1 MIYLPD
7 INVWIALAV
16 AEHVHYEPAAE
27 WLREPL
33 DSSSKD
39 EIAFC
44 RVTQMGFLRL
54 LTSPKAMG
62 KDALT
67 PGQAWDFLD
76 GLRDEQ
82 KIIFVEEPTDLELE
96 WRSITHGRHSIAAGS
111 WTDAYLAAF
120 AVTAGYTLVT
130 FDRGLARRIGVQ
142 ARCLSPRR
150 PT

>member
-1 MIYLPD
+1 MIHLPD

-67 PGQAWDFLD
+67 VGQAWDFLD
-76 GLRDEQ
+76 GLRNQQKFIFADE
-82 KIIFVEEPTDLELE
+82 PSNLELE
-96 WRSITHGRHSIAAGS
+96 WRSPTHGRHSIATGS

-120 AVTAGYTLVT
+120 AATAGYTLAT
-130 FDRGLARRIGVQ
+130 FDRGLARRVGVQ
-142 ARCLSPRR
+142 VRCLTSLR
-150 PT
+150 TT

>member
-62 KDALT
+62 KDATYSFGYTL
-67 PGQAWDFLD
+67 GWDPNV
-76 GLRDEQ
+76 
-82 KIIFVEEPTDLELE
+82 KWTDDVF
-96 WRSITHGRHSIAAGS
+96 GGAADYKIAAG
-111 WTDAYLAAF
+111 
-120 AVTAGYTLVT
+120 VTEEDV
-130 FDRGLARRIGVQ
+130 
-142 ARCLSPRR
+142 
-150 PT
+150 